1 MIPVLIALA
10 ATAAITAPEPEPVP
24 AAATAAASV
33 PAGAETPAAP
43 GTTLWDGARVGM
55 TPAQVQAAFP
65 AARPVADGESLL
77 DNAKELLVL
86 SGLHLPT
93 GLPAVMTFYFRG
105 DSLNEVKL
113 AAVVPEGQT
122 AANVH
127 RAEALAEALK
137 QTYGKPITCGAR
149 ESLLSFECDWIWRG
163 LSVSITYMDVAGQ
176 SPMLET
182 TVRGIVNTEATPP
195 RGLSPNKGAPAS
207 RLGRV
212 PAAPAV
218 AGSPG

>member
-10 ATAAITAPEPEPVP
+10 VAAADPVPEPV
-24 AAATAAASV
+24 AATAPASA
-33 PAGAETPAAP
+33 PAGAETPATP
-43 GTTLWDGARVGM
+43 GTPLWDGALIGM

-65 AARPVADGESLL
+65 AARPVAEGESLL
-77 DNAKELLVL
+77 DNAKELFVL
-86 SGLHLPT
+86 SGVRLPT
-93 GLPAVMTFYFRG
+93 GGPATMAFYFRG

-113 AAVVPEGQT
+113 SAVVPEGQT
-122 AANVH
+122 TANVH

-137 QTYGKPITCGAR
+137 RSYGKPITCGTR
-149 ESLLSFECDWIWRG
+149 QSLLAFECDWISRG
-163 LSVSITYMDVAGQ
+163 LSVSITYLDVAGQ

-207 RLGRV
+207 RLGRT
-212 PAAPAV
+212 PAPPAV